1 MNVQLSV
8 AAMLLFFLPPQH
20 GPEAPVSAHTDK
32 QERSAV
38 IGSFHMSD
46 REEAGLRGPVRT
58 CVEETIFPNR
68 DSVLTTT
75 TEYSLDGKLLVVR
88 FANPDGSGWVTTHT
102 YNAEGR
108 LAKTTSG
115 KSGESGI
122 ETLYAYDDAG
132 RSLSIKNSQNGDRT
146 DFHYD
151 EQGAKRAIQRFDPKT
166 LQRAQNSAYGGSAWD
181 AAFAGFGVPVGGSV
195 TTVYDENDRP
205 VVAQIRDAE
214 GQLVSH
220 VLRTYNKAGL
230 ISEER
235 PMLDD
240 PTSMFL
246 DGLPAE
252 ERAQLNP
259 AQMQAISKG
268 WSTLLGGQ
276 AQRGTLHT
284 YDAQNRVTNVRESTL
299 VFQKTTTIRYNDQ
312 GDRAEERTSFTA
324 NSAVPIGV
332 PFSVDE
338 DGILTPSK
346 PDAGVPTVADYLPR
360 ESEVRYA
367 YQYDDYGNWTQQAGK
382 DSFNSDSPSTVR
394 RRKLTYY

>member
-1 MNVQLSV
+1 
-8 AAMLLFFLPPQH
+8 
-20 GPEAPVSAHTDK
+20 
-32 QERSAV
+32 
-38 IGSFHMSD
+38 MSD

-58 CVEETIFPNR
+58 CVQETIFPNR
-68 DSVLTTT
+68 ESVLTTT
-75 TEYSLDGKLLVVR
+75 TEYSLDGKLLAVR
-88 FANPDGSGWVTTHT
+88 FGNPDGSGWVTTHT

-115 KSGESGI
+115 KSGESGV

-166 LQRAQNSAYGGSAWD
+166 LQRAQNSAYGGSAWN

-195 TTVYDENDRP
+195 TTIYDENDRP
-205 VVAQIRDAE
+205 VEAQIRDAE
-214 GQLVSH
+214 DHLVSR
-220 VLRTYNKAGL
+220 VLRTYNTAGL

-246 DGLPAE
+246 DRLPAE
-252 ERAQLNP
+252 EWAQLNP
-259 AQMQAISKG
+259 AQVQAIKRG
-268 WSTLLGGQ
+268 LSTLLGGK

-284 YDAQNRVTNVRESTL
+284 YDAQNRVTNVRESTF
-299 VFQKTTTIRYNDQ
+299 VFQKTTTIIYNDQ
-312 GDRAEERTSFTA
+312 GDRAEEHTSFTA

-332 PFSVDE
+332 PFSVNE
-338 DGILTPSK
+338 DGTLTPSN
-346 PDAGVPTVADYLPR
+346 PAAGVPTVPDLPR

-394 RRKLTYY
+394 RRKLTYC